1 MDLDQYQVVM
11 VKHGKYFTAYNK
23 LSTVSVKQGDA
34 VKAGSILGTVA
45 ADFDGDG
52 SFQFQVF
59 NDRQVYQNPENW
71 LKRR

>member
-1 MDLDQYQVVM
+1 M

-23 LSTVSVKQGDA
+23 LNKVNVKQGDI
-34 VKAGSILGTVA
+34 VKAGTVLGTVA
-45 ADFDGDG
+45 ADFDGEG

-59 NDRQVYQNPENW
+59 NDRQAYQNPESW